1 MPNMQEEVAAAV
13 DGTLLAAINKPPD
26 TLDSK
31 AVAEGLIRSLRKAEK
46 LSDFNVWKRGR
57 VVQGTGRERQMG

>member
-1 MPNMQEEVAAAV
+1 MQEEVAAAV

-31 AVAEGLIRSLRKAEK
+31 AVAEGLIRSLRKLK
-46 LSDFNVWKRGR
+46 N
-57 VVQGTGRERQMG
+57 